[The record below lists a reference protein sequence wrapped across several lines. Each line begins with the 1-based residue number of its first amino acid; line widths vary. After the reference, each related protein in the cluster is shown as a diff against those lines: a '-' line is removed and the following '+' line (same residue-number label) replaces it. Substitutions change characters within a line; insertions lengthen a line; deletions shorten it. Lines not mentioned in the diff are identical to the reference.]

1 MTTNLQNIN
10 LSTKMPTNFVN
21 KSDNSHLK
29 GANKIKWKITDLIII
44 QNKLLII
51 LKLWKSETFA
61 YSVYEIENLY
71 QN

>member
-1 MTTNLQNIN
+1 MLQNIN
-10 LSTKMPTNFVN
+10 VSTKMSTNFVN

-29 GANKIKWKITDLIII
+29 GAIKIKWKITDLIII